1 MVKTYD
7 PKKVRLVIAGVIATG
22 LADGNSIIVEKNEP
36 NLTTEH
42 VGSQGEVSRT
52 MTTNRTALLKLMVK
66 STSPFN
72 EKLYLI
78 ANTLNAAKFPIQL
91 ENSSD
96 LKFLAVGSECWV
108 KVIPNREFGQEEQMR
123 EWQLFIS
130 DYAEKEG

>member
-7 PKKVRLVIAGVIATG
+7 PKKVRLVIAGAIATG

-66 STSPFN
+66 STSPFT
-72 EKLYLI
+72 EKLYAI

-91 ENSSD
+91 ENQSD
-96 LKFLAVGSECWV
+96 LKFFANAFECWV

-123 EWQLFIS
+123 EWQFFMA